1 MPRPRRLPGQIEPVQ
16 QLAQSALV
24 VGDPEALPHD
34 PAEVDQP
41 PSRDAIDLG
50 IGTRQYDRLQRRL
63 LAFCQPAWPA
73 ITPVVRQPSRPAT
86 IVADHPI
93 AQRLPVHACDA
104 RGGLPAQPI
113 QRGGDRQQA
122 PGDPRVALDLG
133 QPTQFYR
140 GDVLADQKGGHGR
153 PLDAMHA
160 DESRPPASAQAKES
174 ALQPVGMIP
183 PALSDDRSPIA

>member
-1 MPRPRRLPGQIEPVQ
+1 
-16 QLAQSALV
+16 
-24 VGDPEALPHD
+24 
-34 PAEVDQP
+34 
-41 PSRDAIDLG
+41 
-50 IGTRQYDRLQRRL
+50 
-63 LAFCQPAWPA
+63 
-73 ITPVVRQPSRPAT
+73 VVRQPSRPAT

-133 QPTQFYR
+133 QPTQFDR

-174 ALQPVGMIP
+174 AFQPVGISRAGAAVKNLAHSASLHAGEHAAIIDE
-183 PALSDDRSPIA
+183 ALWDAVQSQLTENRADRASGSNADQPSRRAGWA

>member
-1 MPRPRRLPGQIEPVQ
+1 
-16 QLAQSALV
+16 
-24 VGDPEALPHD
+24 
-34 PAEVDQP
+34 
-41 PSRDAIDLG
+41 
-50 IGTRQYDRLQRRL
+50 
-63 LAFCQPAWPA
+63 
-73 ITPVVRQPSRPAT
+73 VVRQPSRPAT

-133 QPTQFYR
+133 QPTQFDR

-174 ALQPVGMIP
+174 AFQPVGITSKARTRQIDRDAPWTVKCGRKARP
-183 PALSDDRSPIA
+183 PEGGRPASRPTAFTSALQRDYSRRRIAFGHHHPACA